1 MKIFRHAE
9 SSANIQ
15 IFVEI
20 TVENSQY
27 DINKNLFELF
37 TVNMKTNSLSW
48 RQGIRHTIVTNNRCT
63 AFHKEDYHLCLDSG
77 IRRNHIFSARFFRLR
92 PMFPLR
98 RGKRQIRRGL
108 RTATS
113 KCAHPICSLVEA
125 PWKREKPEQR
135 ASCTGLRRG
144 HRNTSKPKRTS
155 HQKISLWSST
165 TIRPVKTGAITT
177 DTTHLLQSEAGAVTR
192 TP

>member
-1 MKIFRHAE
+1 MKIFRYAE

-37 TVNMKTNSLSW
+37 KVNMKTNSLSW

-77 IRRNHIFSARFFRLR
+77 IRRNHIFFNLIFQASANVSA
-92 PMFPLR
+92 PS
-98 RGKRQIRRGL
+98 RQ
-108 RTATS
+108 TAN
-113 KCAHPICSLVEA
+113 KEG
-125 PWKREKPEQR
+125 
-135 ASCTGLRRG
+135 ASD
-144 HRNTSKPKRTS
+144 SDIEMRTS
-155 HQKISLWSST
+155 YMLVSWSPLKK
-165 TIRPVKTGAITT
+165 R
-177 DTTHLLQSEAGAVTR
+177 EAGAASILHWPSTG
-192 TP
+192 T